1 MITCTTLKTFAIKA
15 PNPYLSSLVEELVKP
30 SDKDNE
36 NLPFIGSSLALRLV
50 GRFLS
55 MKDCGLLRHR
65 VSACPISSPIS
76 PSESESTTRK
86 GCFITLTD
94 FSFLG
99 IKSCFFKL
107 DLFLLKEV
115 GAFDLPVM
123 HVKNNDIKELIE
135 KKTLVFAVK

>member
-15 PNPYLSSLVEELVKP
+15 PDPYLSSLVEELVKP
-30 SDKDNE
+30 SDHE

-55 MKDCGLLRHR
+55 MKDCGLFRLR